1 MTYEELHGQIVSS
14 MPELSGQLDP
24 PQVVYHQAEGKLYI
38 TFTSRVLVSEKN
50 FLQMESI
57 LRKNLTSH
65 PLSLRVRS
73 PSLANAFLEDIDS
86 YKQVLVDFLRRNYP
100 SSSPW
105 ASQIGWRNQGSR
117 ITLTFPDFFSMQY
130 MARQN
135 VQGRLVRA
143 IMDIFGLDC
152 QLELAVA
159 GDQEKRIEVLEEE
172 IRKCLQ

>member
-86 YKQVLVDFLRRNYP
+86 YK
-100 SSSPW
+100 
-105 ASQIGWRNQGSR
+105 
-117 ITLTFPDFFSMQY
+117 
-130 MARQN
+130 
-135 VQGRLVRA
+135 
-143 IMDIFGLDC
+143 
-152 QLELAVA
+152 
-159 GDQEKRIEVLEEE
+159 
-172 IRKCLQ
+172 